1 MTLCSLQDVKIQE
14 LTGIMDHSI
23 DLSIQ
28 DFKKSVGEKKG
39 MDRSNNTLK
48 RSYKF
53 ITADTSAI
61 WQHVAHTTNQHTSTN
76 C

>member
-39 MDRSNNTLK
+39 MDRSNK
-48 RSYKF
+48 K
-53 ITADTSAI
+53 
-61 WQHVAHTTNQHTSTN
+61 
-76 C
+76 